1 MLQSSRFCPS
11 RPRVTTALHNA
22 WSTYVT
28 EGRSWHYG
36 TLCPGTS
43 TATHKYRT
51 ISRYTD
57 ANDRDIGQ
65 GEEGFPSNRL
75 ILTDAMA
82 LLYRSHFAFAHD
94 HRLRTRGGRDTTVEF
109 GFLSTLLSLLELVPR
124 PTHLAVVF
132 DASGKTFRHEM
143 YQGYKGQRPPAP
155 EEITQAIPVVQELL
169 RAMNIVNIRV
179 PGVEADDIIGT
190 LALKGVEEEHMTVAV
205 ASPDKDF
212 FQLLRPGLIL
222 LRPPKKDQSSV
233 TSNSAFQKYS
243 LVPYT
248 DENFIEEWGG
258 LVPAQFVDV
267 LALMGDSSDNVPG
280 VPGIGPKMAMK
291 LLNQF
296 GSLEE
301 ILKRPSEAKPKRA
314 ATALSSDDALA
325 AARLSKQLVELR
337 TNVDVPATNIN
348 MESLR
353 LRIPEDNGREVFRLF
368 RELEFDSHEKRLRSL
383 WNM

>member
-1 MLQSSRFCPS
+1 MLQSSRFGPYH
-11 RPRVTTALHNA
+11 PRVTTALHKA
-22 WSTYVT
+22 WSLYVAHGKQWYRYGSTRILQTNSMKYITY
-28 EGRSWHYG
+28 GRNRAIHG
-36 TLCPGTS
+36 V
-43 TATHKYRT
+43 
-51 ISRYTD
+51 D
-57 ANDRDIGQ
+57 D
-65 GEEGFPSNRL
+65 GFPRNRM

-109 GFLSTLLSLLELVPR
+109 GFMSTLLSLLELMPR
-124 PTHLAVVF
+124 PTHFAVVF

-155 EEITQAIPVVQELL
+155 EEIVQAIPVVQELL
-169 RAMNIVNIRV
+169 QAMGIVHIRV

-190 LALKGVEEEHMTVAV
+190 LAIRGVEEEQMTVAV

-222 LRPPKKDQSSV
+222 LRPPKKNQDSAMG
-233 TSNSAFQKYS
+233 NSTFQKYS
-243 LVPYT
+243 LIPYT
-248 DENFIEEWGG
+248 EENFVEEWGG
-258 LVPAQFVDV
+258 LVPGQFVDV

-280 VPGIGPKMAMK
+280 VPGIGPKMAIK

-296 GSLEE
+296 GTLEE
-301 ILKRPSEAKPKRA
+301 ILKRPSEAQPKRA

-325 AARLSKQLVELR
+325 AARLSKELVELR
-337 TNVDVPATNIN
+337 TNVDVPATNID

-353 LRIPEDNGREVFRLF
+353 LRVPKDQGLEVFRLF
-368 RELEFDSHEKRLRSL
+368 RELEFDSHEKRLKAL
-383 WNM
+383 WHM